1 MYVYIHIQF
10 FFWKQVLVAI
20 MLLDTAMEPKKSYL
34 ARKHPKSLLMG
45 LMAPSK
51 EHTAFVNAFNATS

>member
-34 ARKHPKSLLMG
+34 PRKHPKSLLMG

-51 EHTAFVNAFNATS
+51 KHTAFVNAFKATS